1 MVQQLSLTGNI
12 KEALAR
18 LLKWITFNTSFSLEM
33 IDFQSSHGQPA
44 TFQRF
49 FGWIFYDAAKAH
61 HVVPKVCF
69 CREASP
75 ERKGLVSQK
84 LHTIRR
90 MVWTDFGKT
99 ISKGTATSPNDCNN
113 GRCLQQ
119 AAVEIPKGCHDLKK
133 KQLDP
138 RNLTYIYI
146 PMYVYIKKY
155 INMYISRFLF
165 V

>member
-18 LLKWITFNTSFSLEM
+18 LLKWISFNTSFSLEM

-75 ERKGLVSQK
+75 ERKGLVYQK
-84 LHTIRR
+84 LHTLYV
-90 MVWTDFGKT
+90 VWFGLTLEKQ
-99 ISKGTATSPNDCNN
+99 SEKVPRHLQMTATMEGAFNK
-113 GRCLQQ
+113 LQSKFQ
-119 AAVEIPKGCHDLKK
+119 RVVMIFKN
-133 KQLDP
+133 QLDP

-146 PMYVYIKKY
+146 YVYLY
-155 INMYISRFLF
+155 VYT
-165 V
+165 